1 VPSRSLSH
9 RERHRNDRVG
19 WLRAAVLGA
28 NDGIVSTTSLM
39 IGVAATNAAR
49 SAILVAGLAGLVAGA
64 ASMALGE
71 YVSVSSQRDTEQ
83 ADIEKER
90 IELEATP
97 EHELEELTQIYVAR
111 GLTREFAEQVAEQLT
126 AADALG
132 THMRDELGIVE
143 HTMAR
148 PVQASFVSAISFA
161 VGSIPAIVLMAL
173 LGSGS
178 SAMTRIVASAGL
190 ALGLLLTLGI
200 IGARIGGARSARAA
214 VRVVIGGAV
223 AMAVAAGIGRLLG
236 TTIS

>member
-1 VPSRSLSH
+1 VPSRSLNH
-9 RERHRNDRVG
+9 RERHRNERVG

-97 EHELEELTQIYVAR
+97 EHELEELTLIYVAR

-178 SAMTRIVASAGL
+178 SAMTRIAASAGL
-190 ALGLLLTLGI
+190 ALALLLALGI
-200 IGARIGGARSARAA
+200 IGARIGGARSTRAA

-236 TTIS
+236 TTIA

>member
-1 VPSRSLSH
+1 VPSRSVSH
-9 RERHRNDRVG
+9 RERHRNERVG

-178 SAMTRIVASAGL
+178 SSMTRIVASAAL
-190 ALGLLLTLGI
+190 ALALLLTLGI

-236 TTIS
+236 TTIA

>member
-1 VPSRSLSH
+1 MPSRSVSH

-39 IGVAATNAAR
+39 IGVAATDAKA

-97 EHELEELTQIYVAR
+97 EHELEELTHIYISR
-111 GLTREFAEQVAEQLT
+111 GLSPEFAKEVAVQLT

-132 THMRDELGIVE
+132 THLRDELGIVE

-148 PVQASFVSAISFA
+148 PVQASFVSALSFA

-173 LGSGS
+173 LGGGA

-190 ALGLLLTLGI
+190 ALALLLALGI
-200 IGARIGGARSARAA
+200 VGARLGGARSTRAA

-236 TTIS
+236 TTIA

>member
-190 ALGLLLTLGI
+190 ALALLLTLGI

-214 VRVVIGGAV
+214 VRVLIGGAV

>member
-1 VPSRSLSH
+1 MPSRSLSH

-49 SAILVAGLAGLVAGA
+49 SAILIAGLAGLVAGA

-111 GLTREFAEQVAEQLT
+111 GLTSEFAEQVAEQLT

-190 ALGLLLTLGI
+190 ALALLLTLGI

-236 TTIS
+236 TTIA

>member
-97 EHELEELTQIYVAR
+97 EHELEELTQISVAR

-190 ALGLLLTLGI
+190 ALALLLTLGI

-214 VRVVIGGAV
+214 VRVLIGGAV

>member
-1 VPSRSLSH
+1 MPSRSLNH
-9 RERHRNDRVG
+9 RERHRNERVG

-97 EHELEELTQIYVAR
+97 EHELEELTLIYVAR

-178 SAMTRIVASAGL
+178 SAMTRIAASAGL
-190 ALGLLLTLGI
+190 ALALLLALGI
-200 IGARIGGARSARAA
+200 IGARIGGARSTRAA

-236 TTIS
+236 TTIA

>member
-1 VPSRSLSH
+1 MPSRSLSH
-9 RERHRNDRVG
+9 RERHRNERVG

-39 IGVAATNAAR
+39 IGVAATNADR

-111 GLTREFAEQVAEQLT
+111 GLSREFAAEVAVQLT

-132 THMRDELGIVE
+132 THLRDELGIVE
-143 HTMAR
+143 QTMAR

-173 LGSGS
+173 LGGGS
-178 SAMTRIVASAGL
+178 SAMTRIVTSAGL
-190 ALGLLLTLGI
+190 ALALLLALGI
-200 IGARIGGARSARAA
+200 VGARIGGARSTRAA

-236 TTIS
+236 TTIA

>member
-1 VPSRSLSH
+1 MPSRSLSH

>member
-1 VPSRSLSH
+1 MPSRSRSH

-236 TTIS
+236 TTIA

>member
-39 IGVAATNAAR
+39 IGVAATDAQR
-49 SAILVAGLAGLVAGA
+49 SAILIAGLAGLVAGA

-97 EHELEELTQIYVAR
+97 EHELEELTHIYISR
-111 GLTREFAEQVAEQLT
+111 GLTPEFAAEVAVQLT

-132 THMRDELGIVE
+132 THMRDELGILD

-148 PVQASFVSAISFA
+148 PVQASFVSALSFA

-178 SAMTRIVASAGL
+178 SAMTRIVASAALALALLL
-190 ALGLLLTLGI
+190 ALGVV
-200 IGARIGGARSARAA
+200 GARIGGARSARAA

-236 TTIS
+236 TTIA

>member
-1 VPSRSLSH
+1 MPSRSLSH
-9 RERHRNDRVG
+9 RERHRNERVG

-132 THMRDELGIVE
+132 THMRDELGIVD

-178 SAMTRIVASAGL
+178 SSMTRIVASAVL
-190 ALGLLLTLGI
+190 ALALLLTLGI
-200 IGARIGGARSARAA
+200 IGARLGGARSARAA

-236 TTIS
+236 TTIA

>member
-49 SAILVAGLAGLVAGA
+49 SAILIAGLAGLVAGA

-111 GLTREFAEQVAEQLT
+111 GLTSEFAEQVAEQLT

-190 ALGLLLTLGI
+190 ALALLLTLGI

-236 TTIS
+236 TTIA

>member
-9 RERHRNDRVG
+9 RERHRNERVG
-19 WLRAAVLGA
+19 LGELRRDLFGELAGQ
-28 NDGIVSTTSLM
+28 
-39 IGVAATNAAR
+39 AAR
-49 SAILVAGLAGLVAGA
+49 HVDLREFLELVL
-64 ASMALGE
+64 
-71 YVSVSSQRDTEQ
+71 R
-83 ADIEKER
+83 
-90 IELEATP
+90 
-97 EHELEELTQIYVAR
+97 R
-111 GLTREFAEQVAEQLT
+111 GLSREFAEQVAAQLT
-126 AADALG
+126 EADALG
-132 THMRDELGIVE
+132 THMRDELGIVQ

-190 ALGLLLTLGI
+190 ALALLLVLGVV
-200 IGARIGGARSARAA
+200 GARLGGARSTRAA

-236 TTIS
+236 TTIT

>member
-1 VPSRSLSH
+1 MPSRSLSH

-190 ALGLLLTLGI
+190 ALALLLTLGI

-214 VRVVIGGAV
+214 VRVLIGGAV